1 MAFRRNIW
9 PSATY
14 LQNRWPRSIHKFE
27 PSISRP
33 VTSKSVEDAAYWAG
47 LPKQRR
53 NVLAVGLRKRSLKG
67 LFEIASKNRHSNKYH
82 DPAHTEHVVRAAGL
96 IGRVA
101 GLSQKHQAILV
112 LAALVHDLD
121 HQGKRT
127 RPGYAAQEL
136 FSFHLV
142 KRKLGRY
149 GVHAGRLT
157 ELKTLLMAT
166 YPSAKEA
173 TQFRTGPTGDMIDC
187 LVDADL
193 FQSLFAKPSIVDSLT
208 KRLKHEMLLTTSA
221 EDMRTAF
228 LSARRKVGL
237 QSAAGRWLHGALPK
251 GYTYFNGATGKV

>member
-1 MAFRRNIW
+1 MACCKNIW

-27 PSISRP
+27 PTISHI
-33 VTSKSVEDAAYWAG
+33 VTSKSMQEAAHWAG
-47 LPKQRR
+47 LPKHRR
-53 NVLAVGLRKRSLKG
+53 NLLAVGLRKRSLNS
-67 LFEIASKNRHSNKYH
+67 LFKIASENRHSNKYH
-82 DPAHTEHVVRAAGL
+82 DPFHTEYVVRAAGL

-127 RPGYAAQEL
+127 RPGYATQEL
-136 FSFHLV
+136 LSFHLV

-149 GVHAGRLT
+149 GVHAGRLA
-157 ELKTLLMAT
+157 ELKILLMAT

-173 TQFRTGPTGDMIDC
+173 TQFRSGPVGDMIDC

-208 KRLKHEMLLTTSA
+208 KRLKHEMSLSTSV
-221 EDMRTAF
+221 EDMQTAF
-228 LSARRKVGL
+228 LSARQKVGI

-251 GYTYFNGATGKV
+251 GYTYFNGATGRI